1 MIYNIQYIFFDQIL
15 NMLMYYMADEE
26 FVLDKFLNVLEI
38 TVGLALFLLLLRC
51 SHCIH
56 RNLQN
61 YYNLDFNEEELNSD
75 DT

>member
-1 MIYNIQYIFFDQIL
+1 
-15 NMLMYYMADEE
+15 MADED
-26 FVLDKFLNVLEI
+26 FVLDKVLNVLEI
-38 TVGLALFLLLLRC
+38 IIGLALFLLLLRC

>member
-1 MIYNIQYIFFDQIL
+1 
-15 NMLMYYMADEE
+15 MADEE
-26 FVLDKFLNVLEI
+26 IVLDKVINVLEI
-38 TVGLALFLLLLRC
+38 TLALALFLLLVRC

-56 RNLQN
+56 RHLQN